1 MASAD
6 KIRLLSESLCKLVR
20 AQEVVTQPASA
31 VKELLDNAIDAGA
44 TKISLDIKAG
54 GKEYIHVTDN
64 GCGMSI
70 ADARMAFEIHATSK
84 LRSIED
90 LEKLVT
96 LGFRGEGLASIA
108 EVSNVV
114 LKTRREEDELGT
126 EVIMAG
132 GAFQEQRPVV
142 TPVGTS
148 IRVSDVFYN
157 VKGRRGSLKS
167 DKTEESAIDKEF
179 TQCVL
184 AHPDINFAYYKGGKL
199 FREMSK
205 GSLKE
210 RIIAVAGR
218 RFHEK
223 LIPINYESPIV
234 NISGFIT
241 SPDEAVQRSVQQY
254 LFVNG
259 RYIKHDYL
267 RSAIELA
274 YDGLLQPKERPH
286 FFVYL
291 SVPTENV
298 DINIHPSKKEVRF
311 TDEAHIWQLLKQM
324 TREALSANALI
335 PTIDWDNPNTL
346 EIPAYQGR
354 RDAFETPSL
363 GTSEPRSTMARR
375 VFFSGSSGVASGR
388 SSGTH
393 FGGTAI
399 SSDSIDWNSLAEDYQ
414 RTPQEEQGQIFATPV
429 LNDNPDMG
437 LPMAH
442 GVFQGTDYPTTGLLI
457 YKGKYIVSSLR
468 RSLALID
475 FHRAH
480 LRVLYERYRSELA
493 EHGLEVQAQ
502 MFPPQLDFSLVDHVA
517 LDKLL
522 ELLPSFGFKLEA
534 QGEGSYLITQCPA
547 PIAEHCADFVM
558 QMIQAYKDAED
569 ITSETLREYLAL
581 EVAKLRC
588 YSYGSKLEP
597 QQVDDLLSKLFLSSN
612 TNIDPYG
619 RPIISLISEDEIE
632 RRF

>member
-6 KIRLLSESLCKLVR
+6 KIHLLSESLCKLVR
-20 AQEVVTQPASA
+20 AQEVVTHPASA
-31 VKELLDNAIDAGA
+31 VKELLDNAIDAEA
-44 TKISLDIKAG
+44 TKISLDIKDG

-70 ADARMAFEIHATSK
+70 ADARMAFDIHATSK
-84 LRSIED
+84 LRTIED
-90 LEKLVT
+90 LEKIIT

-114 LKTRREEDELGT
+114 LKTRRQEDELGT
-126 EVIMAG
+126 EVIMSG
-132 GAFQEQRPVV
+132 GQFEGQRPVV

-148 IRVSDVFYN
+148 IRVSDVFFN
-157 VKGRRGSLKS
+157 VKGRRGSLRKS
-167 DKTEESAIDKEF
+167 KAEENDIDKEF

-184 AHPDINFAYYKGGKL
+184 AHPSITFLYYKEGKL
-199 FREMSK
+199 LREMSK

-218 RFHEK
+218 RFKEK
-223 LIPINYESPIV
+223 LIPINYESPMV
-234 NISGFIT
+234 NVTGFIT
-241 SPDEAVQRSVQQY
+241 PPDEAVQRSAQQY

-259 RYIKHDYL
+259 RYIRHDYL

-291 SVPTENV
+291 TVPTERV

-311 TDEAHIWQLLKQM
+311 SDEAHIWQLLKQL

-354 RDAFETPSL
+354 SEDFDLPNA
-363 GTSEPRSTMARR
+363 GISEPKSTIARR
-375 VFFSGSSGVASGR
+375 VFLSGSNSSSSGR
-388 SSGTH
+388 SSSTH
-393 FGGTAI
+393 YGSNTV
-399 SSDSIDWNSLAEDYQ
+399 SSDSIDWNSLAEEYQ
-414 RTPQEEQGQIFATPV
+414 RSPQEEQGRIFAPPILSEST
-429 LNDNPDMG
+429 DMG

-480 LRVLYERYRSELA
+480 LRVLYDKYRAELA
-493 EHGLEVQAQ
+493 EDGLEVQAQ
-502 MFPPQLDFSLVDHVA
+502 MFPPQLDFTLVDHEA
-517 LDKLL
+517 LHKLL
-522 ELLPSFGFKLEA
+522 ELLPSLGFTLEP
-534 QGEGSYLITQCPA
+534 QGQDSYLITQCPA
-547 PIAEHCADFVM
+547 AISEQCADFVM
-558 QMIQAYKDAED
+558 QMIQAYKDAGD
-569 ITSETLREYLAL
+569 ITLDTLREYLAL
-581 EVAKLRC
+581 EIAQRRGYC
-588 YSYGSKLEP
+588 YGSKLEP
-597 QQVDDLLSKLFLSSN
+597 QQVDDLLSKLFMSSN
-612 TNIDPYG
+612 TNVDPYG
-619 RPIISLISEDEIE
+619 RPIISLIGEEEIE